1 MTETQIWL
9 IIAIVL
15 FILEI
20 ITPGFVLANF
30 GVAAIAAA
38 GAAWFGGSMTVQ
50 VIVFVVVCI
59 ISFFTVRPLL
69 KRTILKGSKTE
80 PTGTNALIGRET
92 RVSEQI
98 PVGPET
104 GRVHMDGDSWRAAS
118 VDNSEIEV
126 GAVVRVVRVVSTT
139 LFVQRV

>member
-59 ISFFTVRPLL
+59 VSFFTVRPLL

-80 PTGTNALIGRET
+80 PTGTTALIGRET
-92 RVSEQI
+92 RVTEHI

-104 GRVHMDGDSWRAAS
+104 GRVNIDGDSWRAAS
-118 VDNSEIEV
+118 VDRNQIEV
-126 GAVVRVVRVVSTT
+126 GAVVRVVRVESTT